1 MLASLNDMPRTW
13 LSVALAVLGLVAL
26 GPGLISAQTFA
37 THKVYGRYQQAVWQE
52 PQGLPQNTVFSMTRT
67 RDGYLWL
74 ATVDGAA
81 RFDGVR
87 FTVFDPTNTPEIR
100 GAVVASVV
108 EDDNGVLWLAP
119 DNGGLVRYAGG
130 RFSRVTTA
138 DGLVDDHP
146 RALLRGRHGDLWI
159 GTVAGLSRLRDGR
172 FTTVAGGQSLPAA
185 FVTSLAEDDEDG
197 LWIGTIGGLARLH
210 GDRITIFT
218 ERDGV
223 PPGAINALWWDS
235 AGQLW
240 IGSDRG
246 LVRWADGR
254 FTAGAREGFP
264 HVPVSALC
272 VDREGT
278 LWVGTSEHGLLRR
291 SGDRFVSY
299 ASGDGLPGDRITT
312 IYQDPEDDVWVG
324 TSGGLVRLRDARFKT
339 LTARDGLARDVS
351 LSLYQDPTGAV
362 WISSDGGVTRYRDG
376 DFKTFTQADGLPGD
390 QIRAV
395 TGDRDGH
402 VFVNS
407 HQGVA
412 VLDGAR
418 FKRVPLPASAA
429 AARLTTLMSDRA
441 GGLWIG
447 TMAQGVIVQRRND
460 ARTYSRAN
468 GLGDDYVR
476 TLFED
481 RAGAVWVGTLRG
493 GASRIAQGRVT
504 TWTMNEGLRSNEV
517 VAFYEDT
524 DGAMWIG
531 THGGGLSRLRDG
543 RIATIDAANGLF
555 NNIVFR
561 ILDDGGGNLWM
572 CCNKGIFRAGLDDL
586 NAVAD
591 GSRPAVTSVA
601 YGLVDGMLSS
611 ECSQGFPG
619 GYKMRDGRLWFPTM
633 HGVAIVDPNRHDAR
647 PPRVALERTLLDRT
661 AVTAD
666 SGLRMTPGQRNL
678 EIEYTALSWSRPQRI
693 SFKYRMAG
701 LDATWVDA
709 GTRRTAYYP
718 YLPPGSYVFTVIAD
732 NGEGVWNME
741 GASLHVTVLPAFYQ
755 TRWFASGLAVA
766 AVAVV
771 GLAWRRRV
779 GRWRRAQATQQAF
792 ARQLIASQEGERKR
806 IAGELHDSLGQ
817 HLLIIT
823 NRAALGKGFAREGD
837 ARVLEQLDEINQSAL
852 QAIGEVRT
860 IAQNLRPINL
870 DRLGL
875 AAAIE
880 EMVDK
885 ASGAAGVDFSA
896 DVGAVDGVLPADG
909 QIVVYRIIQ
918 ESVNNILKHSGAT
931 RAFVELWCDNGLLR
945 ITVRDNGRGFKERS
959 QETIA
964 SANGSGLGLVG
975 IAERVRM
982 LGGTHAILSTPE
994 QGTTVTVEIPL
1005 HQSID
1010 DAINR
1015 H

>member
-1 MLASLNDMPRTW
+1 MPTRWT
-13 LSVALAVLGLVAL
+13 SVAIAALGLAGL
-26 GPGLISAQTFA
+26 APGVVSAQTFA
-37 THKVYGRYQQAVWQE
+37 AHKVYGRYQQAVWQE

-108 EDDNGVLWLAP
+108 EADDGVLWLAP

-159 GTVAGLSRLRDGR
+159 GTVAGLGRLRDGR

-185 FVTSLAEDDEDG
+185 FVTALAEDDEDG

-210 GDRITIFT
+210 GDRLTIFT

-223 PPGAINALWWDS
+223 PPGAVNALWWDP

-246 LVRWADGR
+246 LVRWAAGR
-254 FTAGAREGFP
+254 FTAGARAGFP
-264 HVPVSALC
+264 QVAVSALC
-272 VDREGT
+272 IDREGT
-278 LWVGTSEHGLLRR
+278 LWVGTADQGLLRR

-299 ASGDGLPGDRITT
+299 ASRDGLPGDRIST

-324 TSGGLVRLRDARFKT
+324 TSAGLVRLRDARFKT
-339 LTARDGLARDVS
+339 LTARDGLARDLS
-351 LSLYQDPTGAV
+351 LSLYQDPTGAI
-362 WISSDGGVTRYRDG
+362 WISSDGGLTRYRDG
-376 DFKTFTQADGLPGD
+376 AFKTYTRLDGLPDD

-395 TGDRDGH
+395 TGDRAGR

-412 VLDGAR
+412 VLDGSR
-418 FKRVPLPASAA
+418 FTRLPLPVPAS
-429 AARLTTLMSDRA
+429 AARLTTLMADRA

-447 TMAQGVIVQRRND
+447 TMAHGVIVQRGHD
-460 ARTYSRAN
+460 ARAYSRVD

-493 GASRIAQGRVT
+493 GASRIAEGRVT
-504 TWTMNEGLRSNEV
+504 TWTTNDGLRSNEV
-517 VAFYEDT
+517 VAFYEGD
-524 DGAMWIG
+524 DGALWMG
-531 THGGGLSRLRDG
+531 THGGGLSRLKNG
-543 RIATIDAANGLF
+543 RIATIDAATGLF

-572 CCNKGIFRAGLDDL
+572 CCNKGIFRARLDDL

-611 ECSQGFPG
+611 ECVQGFPG
-619 GYKMRDGRLWFPTM
+619 GYKMRDGRLWFPTT
-633 HGVAIVDPNRHDAR
+633 HGVAMVDPSSHDTQ

-661 AVTAD
+661 AVAAD
-666 SGLRMTPGQRNL
+666 GGLRMTPGQRNL
-678 EIEYTALSWSRPQRI
+678 EIEYTALSWRRPQRI

-732 NGEGVWNME
+732 NGEGVWNTE
-741 GASLHVTVLPAFYQ
+741 GASLQVTVLPAFYQ
-755 TRWFASGLAVA
+755 TRWFFGVLAVA
-766 AVAVV
+766 AVAAL

-779 GRWRRAQATQQAF
+779 SGWQRTQAAQQAF

-823 NRAALGKGFAREGD
+823 NRAALGKGFARDGD
-837 ARVLEQLDEINQSAL
+837 AQVLEQLDEINQSAL

-875 AAAIE
+875 TAAIE
-880 EMVDK
+880 EMVEK

-896 DVGAVDGVLPADG
+896 DVGAVDGVLPSDS

-918 ESVNNILKHSGAT
+918 ESINNILKHSGAT
-931 RAFVELWCDNGLLR
+931 RAFVEVWCDNGTLR
-945 ITVRDNGRGFKERS
+945 IAVRDNGRGFTEWA
-959 QETIA
+959 QEAIGP
-964 SANGSGLGLVG
+964 ANGSGLGLVG

-982 LGGTHAILSTPE
+982 LGGAHAIVSTPE

-1005 HQSID
+1005 HQTIP
-1010 DAINR
+1010 DATDR